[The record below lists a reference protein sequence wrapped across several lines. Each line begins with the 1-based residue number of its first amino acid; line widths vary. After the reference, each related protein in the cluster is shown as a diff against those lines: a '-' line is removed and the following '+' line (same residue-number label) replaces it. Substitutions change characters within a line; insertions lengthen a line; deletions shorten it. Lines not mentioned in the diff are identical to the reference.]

1 MREFLIRRLRRAP
14 VIERLWDEYE
24 RMLAARDKA
33 LAEREAA
40 LAERTTALAARDA
53 AMIEREA
60 GLAGCYLQEGRAG
73 APHDPYP
80 TPLYMMWAYRL
91 LLGREPEDPQA
102 VELYAEK
109 SRSELVEI
117 FINSPE
123 FRTRTVINRI
133 CPPQRR
139 YMVEHDNGFRFW
151 LLYGDEFVSP
161 PMAAG
166 AYEPPETDFVKRHVR
181 AGMAVLDVGA
191 NLGWFTVH
199 LADLV
204 GKDGR
209 VDAFEPRS
217 DLFDLLAKTTAENHL
232 TNVTLH
238 KCALGSQNSGGQMI
252 WSLEDLNPGGT
263 NLVPSDFTSPE
274 VKSEPVTIRTLDSCL
289 AHHIDF
295 IKMDVEGSE
304 PLVIAGAERILT
316 EDKPTILIEI
326 NPSNLLRTS
335 GISTEEFGHLVEKLN
350 YRLYEI
356 AADGRRGKHI
366 KTAEL
371 SAIQAVVN
379 VAMVAEDRADVTL
392 GN

>member
-1 MREFLIRRLRRAP
+1 VREFLIRRLRRAP
-14 VIERLWDEYE
+14 VIEGLWDEYE
-24 RMLAARDKA
+24 CMRAARDKA
-33 LAEREAA
+33 LAERDAA
-40 LAERTTALAARDA
+40 RADRTTALAARDA
-53 AMIEREA
+53 AMMEREA
-60 GLAGCYLQEGRAG
+60 GLEDRYVQGGRAG
-73 APHDPYP
+73 APRDPYP

-102 VELYAEK
+102 VEYYAEK

-123 FRTRTVINRI
+123 FLMRNFTHPTR
-133 CPPQRR
+133 PPRRR

-151 LLYGDEFVSP
+151 LLCGDEFVSP

-166 AYEPPETDFVKRHVR
+166 IYEPPETNFVKRHVR
-181 AGMAVLDVGA
+181 PGMAVVDVGA

-199 LADLV
+199 LANLV

-232 TNVTLH
+232 INVTLH
-238 KCALGSQNSGGQMI
+238 NCALGSQNSNGRMI
-252 WSLEDLNPGGT
+252 WSLRDSNPGGT
-263 NLVPSDFTSPE
+263 NLVSADFTSPE
-274 VKSEPVTIRTLDSCL
+274 VKGEPVAIKTLDTCL
-289 AHHIDF
+289 SHHIDF

-304 PLVIAGAERILT
+304 PLVITGAERILA
-316 EDKPTILIEI
+316 EYKPTILVEI

-335 GISTEEFGHLVEKLN
+335 GTSTEEFGRLVEKFN

-356 AADGRRGKHI
+356 TPDGSCGKQL

-371 SAIQAVVN
+371 SATQTVVN
-379 VAMVAEDRADVTL
+379 VAMLPEERAELTI